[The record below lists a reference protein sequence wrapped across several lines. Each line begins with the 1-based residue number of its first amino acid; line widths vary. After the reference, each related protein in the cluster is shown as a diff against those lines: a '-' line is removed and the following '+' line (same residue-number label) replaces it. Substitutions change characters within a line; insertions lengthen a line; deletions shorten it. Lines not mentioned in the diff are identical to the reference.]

1 MGKRLGIAG
10 AAIAVAALV
19 VGLVTPAWGSSGNS
33 SRHQVIRV
41 VAITTEENFIPVTSK
56 GPSLGDEIV
65 ISQKLLQGGTQVGH
79 EGTVCTT
86 VSLMP
91 QEEAQCAATYWF
103 GGGELTVQGL
113 IALGSTAP
121 YIAPITGGSASYEG
135 AKGELHVREV
145 TPAKGIL
152 TFDLQH

>member
-10 AAIAVAALV
+10 GAVAAAALV
-19 VGLVTPAWGSSGNS
+19 VGFVTPAWGSSGSNS
-33 SRHQVIRV
+33 RDQVIRV
-41 VAITTEENFIPVTSK
+41 VAVTTEVNFIPVTSK

-65 ISQKLLQGGTQVGH
+65 ISQKLQQGGTQVGH

-86 VSLMP
+86 VSLVP
-91 QEEAQCAATYWF
+91 RGEAQCAATYWL
-103 GGGELTVQGL
+103 GGGEITVQGL

-121 YIAPITGGSASYEG
+121 YIAPVTGGSASYEG
-135 AKGELHVREV
+135 VKGELHVREV

-152 TFDLQH
+152 TFDLQR